1 MFCKIKRHIP
11 DSSSH
16 SSSVATALNRGGL
29 GLGTGQKLGICER
42 LGIDRAVGNSTSR
55 RNRASMIC
63 ELTNTCL
70 SDVAGNNSEQN
81 NQGSYAVSAH
91 AYVILRGLGTLAC
104 VSLCLGRLRQD
115 YTMEPGF
122 LAHAQGSSGARGG
135 GTTPSWPAGLV
146 PQALRSP

>member
-91 AYVILRGLGTLAC
+91 AYVILRGLLLGTP
-104 VSLCLGRLRQD
+104 Q
-115 YTMEPGF
+115 PGF
-122 LAHAQGSSGARGG
+122 LAHAQRSRGARHAQR
-135 GTTPSWPAGLV
+135 WPA
-146 PQALRSP
+146 